1 MIELQAAPGASA
13 VGEPAPAPRPD
24 PARRLALVACGM
36 ALGVL
41 IVALAYAGNRDHLR
55 GAAEVYWVGQ
65 CVLFGAPAALLLGR
79 RAVSRVEAIGIAVG
93 LPAATYVI
101 KECYSPIQFRFLD
114 ELAHVQTAQAILA
127 THHLFHPNTA
137 LPVSP
142 QYPGLEIATTALAAL
157 SHLSIYAAGT
167 VVVGVAHILL
177 AAGMYLLFLEVTRR
191 PRIACLAVVIYAT
204 GPHYAF
210 FDSYFIYEAIAL
222 PFMVACLLAVLRAR
236 REPRLGIALVWS
248 GVAILC
254 AAATVVSH
262 HVTSWVLLGA
272 LICLEATSW
281 RSWRALR
288 SGWPLHATL
297 AVVAAMVGVWDLRI
311 SPADVA
317 DMATV
322 IGSVTHSL
330 SAHRTKLAVSAP
342 FSPRF
347 DVWMEYL
354 AELTV
359 LVLVGV
365 GGWRLWRTRH
375 RPGSLLRLV
384 AVVGA
389 MGFFAALAIRLRGSN
404 GSQLWG
410 RATTYY
416 LIPVSV
422 MAAVALRRPPPAG
435 RGGRRW
441 LSPRLTRLGWST
453 PARVVLVA
461 VLVVGGLAAGEPP
474 YYARLPGPYRVVA
487 WERSIDQHNLALSR
501 WAAAELPAGF
511 GVASDANTES
521 MLTSLG
527 HLAGPAGVAP
537 LFLSRGYSAA
547 ARSVVLKDRI
557 VFVAVDRRIAHQL
570 PATGYYFTDDP
581 RAGRYRS
588 PIPVGDLTKF
598 NHIAGVSRLYDD
610 GTIVVYDLTGSRYA
624 VRRRRKP

>member
-1 MIELQAAPGASA
+1 MIRATARRRRERWRRSTVERRPVIELQAAPGASA

-142 QYPGLEIATTALAAL
+142 QYPGLEIATTALASL

-422 MAAVALRRPPPAG
+422 MAAVALRRPPPRGSRWETVAVAPPDPSRLVHARPRRARRGAG
-435 RGGRRW
+435 GGRAGGGGASLLRPAARPLPRRGLGALHRPAQPGAQPVGGRRAAG
-441 LSPRLTRLGWST
+441 RIRGRLGREHREHAHVAGA
-453 PARVVLVA
+453 PGRARRGRPPVPQSRL
-461 VLVVGGLAAGEPP
+461 LGG
-474 YYARLPGPYRVVA
+474 R
-487 WERSIDQHNLALSR
+487 
-501 WAAAELPAGF
+501 
-511 GVASDANTES
+511 
-521 MLTSLG
+521 SLG
-527 HLAGPAGVAP
+527 GAEG
-537 LFLSRGYSAA
+537 S
-547 ARSVVLKDRI
+547 DR
-557 VFVAVDRRIAHQL
+557 L
-570 PATGYYFTDDP
+570 
-581 RAGRYRS
+581 
-588 PIPVGDLTKF
+588 
-598 NHIAGVSRLYDD
+598 
-610 GTIVVYDLTGSRYA
+610 
-624 VRRRRKP
+624 RRRRPAHRPPAPRDGVLLHR